1 MCGRSI
7 LHCLTWC
14 STIPTRGGEVRF
26 VRFLPPAFLPQ
37 QKFDVHNKIYIK
49 PSQREKRENQQGKFQ
64 RFQQEMLQTPQE
76 RKKRRKSTSQ
86 LMRTK
91 QQQTR
96 KTRNSDPTLL
106 RNRGIK
112 RKQRKLR
119 RKLNP
124 RHVHMLTHGKSD

>member
-26 VRFLPPAFLPQ
+26 VRFLPLAFLPQ
-37 QKFDVHNKIYIK
+37 QKFNVHNKIYIK

-91 QQQTR
+91 IT
-96 KTRNSDPTLL
+96 TNSQNEEFRPNPLT
-106 RNRGIK
+106 
-112 RKQRKLR
+112 KQRSQK
-119 RKLNP
+119 KTKEVKKKTQP
-124 RHVHMLTHGKSD
+124 